1 MDNKKISQFNGHNL
15 VDSELRTQIGEID
28 FGGKTLVAALD
39 EKASAA
45 ALQANKDKIA
55 ECERNINAAVTRIDN
70 IIGSAPENFD
80 TLKEVSDWITTHGE
94 DFTALKNSVD
104 NLPDINAM
112 LQSYV
117 TSSALNERLNEYAL
131 KSDIPTATSQLTNDS
146 GFLTEQDI
154 SGLAT
159 NERVQDISDSIPT
172 NVSQLNNDA
181 GFIDSSALSNY
192 ATTAEISTTYAT
204 KAEVSAVSAKLPEVP
219 EEDGIYTLKATV
231 VSGSVTYSWVKEA

>member
-45 ALQANKDKIA
+45 ALQANKNKIA

-70 IIGSAPENFD
+70 IIGSAPEEFD
-80 TLKEVSDWITTHGE
+80 TLKEVSEWTEAHGA

-104 NLPDINAM
+104 NLPDIDAM

-117 TSSALNERLNEYAL
+117 TSSAFNERLN
-131 KSDIPTATSQLTNDS
+131 
-146 GFLTEQDI
+146 G
-154 SGLAT
+154 
-159 NERVQDISDSIPT
+159 
-172 NVSQLNNDA
+172 
-181 GFIDSSALSNY
+181 Y

-204 KAEVSAVSAKLPEVP
+204 KAEVSAVSTKLPEVP
-219 EEDGIYTLKATV
+219 AEDGIYTLKATV
-231 VSGSVTYSWVKEA
+231 MSGSVTYSCVIEA

>member
-28 FGGKTLVAALD
+28 FGGKTLVAALE

-70 IIGSAPENFD
+70 IIGSAPETFD
-80 TLKEVSDWITTHGE
+80 TLKEVSDWIYAHGN

-104 NLPDINAM
+104 NLPDINEM

-117 TSSALNERLNEYAL
+117 TSSELTERLR
-131 KSDIPTATSQLTNDS
+131 
-146 GFLTEQDI
+146 G
-154 SGLAT
+154 
-159 NERVQDISDSIPT
+159 
-172 NVSQLNNDA
+172 
-181 GFIDSSALSNY
+181 Y

-219 EEDGIYTLKATV
+219 DEDGTYTLKATV
-231 VSGSVTYSWVKEA
+231 LNGSVTYSWVKEA

>member
-1 MDNKKISQFNGHNL
+1 MDNKKISQFNGYNL

-28 FGGKTLVAALD
+28 FGGKTLVAALE

-70 IIGSAPENFD
+70 IIGSAPESFD
-80 TLKEVSDWITTHGE
+80 TLKEVSEWIDVHGA
-94 DFTALKNSVD
+94 DFNALKNSVD

-231 VSGSVTYSWVKEA
+231 VSGNVTYSWVKEA

>member
-1 MDNKKISQFNGHNL
+1 MDNKKISQFNGYNL

-28 FGGKTLVAALD
+28 FGGKTLVAALED
-39 EKASAA
+39 KASAS

-117 TSSALNERLNEYAL
+117 TISALNERLNEYAL

>member
-28 FGGKTLVAALD
+28 FGGKTLVAALED
-39 EKASAA
+39 KASTS

-70 IIGSAPENFD
+70 IIGSAPEPFD
-80 TLKEVSDWITTHGE
+80 TLKEASEWIEAHGA

-117 TSSALNERLNEYAL
+117 TISALTERLR
-131 KSDIPTATSQLTNDS
+131 
-146 GFLTEQDI
+146 G
-154 SGLAT
+154 
-159 NERVQDISDSIPT
+159 
-172 NVSQLNNDA
+172 
-181 GFIDSSALSNY
+181 Y
-192 ATTAEISTTYAT
+192 ATTSEISTTYAT

-219 EEDGIYTLKATV
+219 AEDGTYTLKATV
-231 VSGSVTYSWVKEA
+231 VSGNVTYSWVKEA

>member
-28 FGGKTLVAALD
+28 FGGKTLVAALK
-39 EKASAA
+39 EKANAS

-70 IIGSAPENFD
+70 IIGSAPESFD
-80 TLKEVSDWITTHGE
+80 TFKEVSDWIYAHGA

-104 NLPDINAM
+104 NLPDINEM
-112 LQSYV
+112 LQTYV
-117 TSSALNERLNEYAL
+117 TISALNEKLN
-131 KSDIPTATSQLTNDS
+131 
-146 GFLTEQDI
+146 G
-154 SGLAT
+154 
-159 NERVQDISDSIPT
+159 
-172 NVSQLNNDA
+172 
-181 GFIDSSALSNY
+181 Y
-192 ATTAEISTTYAT
+192 ATAAEISTTYAT

-219 EEDGIYTLKATV
+219 AEDGTYTLKATV